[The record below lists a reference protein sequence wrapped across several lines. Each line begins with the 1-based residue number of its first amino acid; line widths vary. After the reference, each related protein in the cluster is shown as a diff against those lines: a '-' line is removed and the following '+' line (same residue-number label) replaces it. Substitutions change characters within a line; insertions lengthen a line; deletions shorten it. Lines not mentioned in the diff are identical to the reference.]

1 MRRLT
6 ISAHACTETLRLLI
20 SMAWADGRLD
30 DNEKAG
36 VRGACNVFNLSKEFR
51 DKLDVALGEPLPFD
65 QLLLGS
71 LNPKDQAFAYVAAVW
86 MATVDNEVDPKEK
99 ILLDMV
105 AREFGFN
112 DQHRAD
118 LDAIAKALPA
128 TPAGGRR
135 WGDEVVSLF
144 KAIPPRLEQ
153 VQPEEVEV
161 SFE

>member
-1 MRRLT
+1 
-6 ISAHACTETLRLLI
+6 
-20 SMAWADGRLD
+20 MAWADGRLD

-36 VRGACNVFNLSKEFR
+36 VRGATNVFNLSKEFR
-51 DKLDVALGEPLPFD
+51 DKLDVALSEPLPFD
-65 QLLLGS
+65 QLLLDS
-71 LNPKDQAFAYVAAVW
+71 LTAKDQAFAYVAAVW

-105 AREFGFN
+105 AREFGFS

-118 LDAIAKALPA
+118 LDAIAKGLPA
-128 TPAGGRR
+128 SPAGGRK
-135 WGDEVVSLF
+135 WGDEIVSLF
-144 KAIPPRLEQ
+144 KAIPPRLEK